1 MQALQLRQRVGCSET
16 ERKAW
21 SRTGVLIA
29 SRPAQG
35 TGLHTEY
42 DDANLIA
49 ALIALEMKKL
59 GVTASRYVAAFA
71 ELHHWLRANSSLEWP
86 QFRVFLTPEQARFQ
100 PTADPVPRGAMG
112 FTIDLE
118 SLCAQASDDLRP
130 EGIQGLLKLPLGA
143 VR

>member
-1 MQALQLRQRVGCSET
+1 
-16 ERKAW
+16 
-21 SRTGVLIA
+21 VLIA
-29 SRPAQG
+29 SRPSHG

-59 GVTASRYVAAFA
+59 GITTSRYVAAFA
-71 ELHHWLRANSSLEWP
+71 ELHQWLRAHSSLEWAG
-86 QFRVFLTPEQARFQ
+86 FRVFMTPEQARLQ
-100 PTADPVPRGAMG
+100 PALDRLPRGAMG

-118 SLCAQASDDLRP
+118 PLCARVSGDLHP
-130 EGIQGLLKLPLGA
+130 AGMQGLLKLPLGA